1 MLLNKDLKVL
11 LIQNLLRFE
20 SLILDTD
27 QVFKLL
33 EHLDKSS
40 FDQDTSTIIKN
51 VLNTLNFIDALDL
64 KNSKIDLS
72 LYKKL
77 NELLSYNQSLAP
89 GNFRKDHHYA
99 YIPCIKD
106 PISAPSIVEVN
117 YQLDCLNYLSS
128 NNYKSDVSRIFCNL
142 CKSQPFYDGNKRS
155 TL

>member
-33 EHLDKSS
+33 ENFDKSS

-77 NELLSYNQSLAP
+77 NKLLSYNKYLVQHRLILN
-89 GNFRKDHHYA
+89 NFYLHH
-99 YIPCIKD
+99 
-106 PISAPSIVEVN
+106 VN
-117 YQLDCLNYLSS
+117 
-128 NNYKSDVSRIFCNL
+128 
-142 CKSQPFYDGNKRS
+142 
-155 TL
+155 